1 MSFSGTLPSA
11 SFLTFSYLF
20 ELMTGSEVH
29 EQQIS
34 SLHNTLARTDDDGID
49 DQLCRIHSV
58 NLLSMSLVSLL
69 AHSLGSNTRTRIW
82 LPLPQRSIQ
91 FDEDETWRDSR
102 RLATGTTKRAILHC
116 TSALCATPH
125 THAGQ
130 RRWSECSDHAS
141 WAQPDQLLERKRFG
155 HHGSATIQ
163 RDDGAVLVEEHERGN
178 ALHVELGAQIVLP
191 AALAETKRSP
201 GHLFEVRAGVGLR
214 AIWAHKNDFEL
225 LARFEDVA
233 VLVRQNGREL
243 SE

>member
-1 MSFSGTLPSA
+1 MNAKTTSAVVVVLITETIFPRIYARTYYVHPRARVMSFSGTLPSA

-130 RRWSECSDHAS
+130 RR
-141 WAQPDQLLERKRFG
+141 
-155 HHGSATIQ
+155 
-163 RDDGAVLVEEHERGN
+163 
-178 ALHVELGAQIVLP
+178 
-191 AALAETKRSP
+191 
-201 GHLFEVRAGVGLR
+201 
-214 AIWAHKNDFEL
+214 
-225 LARFEDVA
+225 
-233 VLVRQNGREL
+233 
-243 SE
+243 